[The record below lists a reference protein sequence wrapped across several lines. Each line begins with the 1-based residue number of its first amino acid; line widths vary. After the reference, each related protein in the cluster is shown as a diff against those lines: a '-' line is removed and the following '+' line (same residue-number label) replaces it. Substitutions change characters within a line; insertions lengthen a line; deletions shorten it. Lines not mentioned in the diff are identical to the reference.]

1 MKELLW
7 MQHLWRFLS
16 NEILEKKTCDI
27 KEGKTPN
34 GWEKDDS
41 KTVHK
46 VAQKDT
52 DARWAYKNG
61 ERYYGYKDHIK
72 ADVKSKIMLDYTVTS
87 ASVHDSNE
95 ISKLVKE
102 EDKIVYADS
111 AYKGKEKHSEDVE
124 KVFCEKGYRGK
135 PLTELQKLGN
145 KIKSRIRARIE
156 HIFGFMTNSMN
167 ALKIRCIGKQRAD
180 FNIGIANM
188 VYNIY
193 RLSTLRR

>member
-1 MKELLW
+1 MDTTFVEVPKQRNTREE
-7 MQHLWRFLS
+7 
-16 NEILEKKTCDI
+16 NKYI
-27 KEGKTPN
+27 KEGKTPD

-72 ADVKSKIMLDYTVTS
+72 ADVKSKIILDYTVTS

-102 EDKIVYADS
+102 GKKSLCRFIV
-111 AYKGKEKHSEDVE
+111 
-124 KVFCEKGYRGK
+124 
-135 PLTELQKLGN
+135 
-145 KIKSRIRARIE
+145 
-156 HIFGFMTNSMN
+156 
-167 ALKIRCIGKQRAD
+167 
-180 FNIGIANM
+180 
-188 VYNIY
+188 
-193 RLSTLRR
+193 